1 MCTQHRR
8 VSFIRTHRIGRVRK
22 YYSSRNEKK
31 YNSYTNLTMF
41 QGQAP
46 IMYAI
51 SGRVCVPY
59 ECVRRYRALMRC
71 ILDIGR
77 LLY

>member
-1 MCTQHRR
+1 
-8 VSFIRTHRIGRVRK
+8 
-22 YYSSRNEKK
+22 
-31 YNSYTNLTMF
+31 MF
-41 QGQAP
+41 QGQTP

-59 ECVRRYRALMRC
+59 ECVRRHSGLMRC

-77 LLY
+77 LFISTFLIRLAQAKKISVSNGDIVRVKKKIMYE